1 MGVERKIMQGCP
13 GSGVRYTTEAG
24 GGGGGGEGINKRKIT

>member
-13 GSGVRYTTEAG
+13 GSGVRYATEAG
-24 GGGGGGEGINKRKIT
+24 GGGGVVVRA